1 MDMLTHCH
9 GNATALRLHMR
20 SHCHGTAKALLARV
34 LSCLVVLLSK
44 GSKEEG
50 FLLGR
55 RRLRKV
61 PE

>member
-44 GSKEEG
+44 GSKKG
-50 FLLGR
+50 SY
-55 RRLRKV
+55 
-61 PE
+61 